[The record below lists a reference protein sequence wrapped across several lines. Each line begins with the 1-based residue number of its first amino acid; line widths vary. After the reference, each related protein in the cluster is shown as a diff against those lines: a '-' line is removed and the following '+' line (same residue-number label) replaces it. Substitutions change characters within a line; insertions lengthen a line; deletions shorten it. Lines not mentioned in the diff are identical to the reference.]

1 MRERGTRKQ
10 RMLEVLLLS
19 IPAVLILT
27 ALLSVFLLWEPHST
41 EPKAN
46 VAIGEL
52 ELNTGEGE
60 GMEPQRREEML
71 LAGMTLEEKAA
82 QLFLITPEA
91 LTGVTQVSAAGE
103 MTREAFFQYPV
114 GGIVYFTE
122 NLQTQSQTES
132 LLSDMGNIS
141 LERLG
146 FPVFLAMEGEGTHQ
160 VSIAGY
166 GSFDMKELGF
176 NLDLTGVQSGA
187 ETSGILTVWNY
198 SPKEEITEEGLSEL
212 EKGIQE
218 GADCVMVGHSA
229 LAETISPGTPASLA
243 GEIVTGII
251 REKMGFQGVIMT
263 APMDQTAI
271 TGQYTSGEAAVQ
283 AILAGADLILMPE
296 DFSGAYEEV
305 LKAAADGTLT
315 EERIDESVKR
325 ILRLKSKI
333 SG

>member
-187 ETSGILTVWNY
+187 ETSGIRCPRKRPNW
-198 SPKEEITEEGLSEL
+198 SRHRP
-212 EKGIQE
+212 
-218 GADCVMVGHSA
+218 
-229 LAETISPGTPASLA
+229 TPR
-243 GEIVTGII
+243 T
-251 REKMGFQGVIMT
+251 
-263 APMDQTAI
+263 
-271 TGQYTSGEAAVQ
+271 
-283 AILAGADLILMPE
+283 
-296 DFSGAYEEV
+296 
-305 LKAAADGTLT
+305 LK
-315 EERIDESVKR
+315 R
-325 ILRLKSKI
+325 
-333 SG
+333 